1 MSEGYAKNEI
11 GKSLESFEDTATAYM
26 NEKLDTLESVMKAV
40 VFMVATQLSKQPEVR
55 KGFINYKL
63 FERGRGIFPKR
74 IIIN

>member
-55 KGFINYKL
+55 EGFIKTNFSNGGGEY
-63 FERGRGIFPKR
+63 FRRE
-74 IIIN
+74 